1 MYFGESFG
9 ANSAREWQV
18 YDATVYRLRELTFG
32 YNFPKKWFK
41 NTPIGSLM
49 LSVSGNNL
57 WYFAPNV
64 PRYTNF
70 DPAVNS
76 FGTTSAQGIELAAA
90 PTARRWTVN
99 LKVTF

>member
-1 MYFGESFG
+1 MRVLCFGFI
-9 ANSAREWQV
+9 
-18 YDATVYRLRELTFG
+18 LL
-32 YNFPKKWFK
+32 KKWFK

-57 WYFAPNV
+57 WYFAPYV

-76 FGTTSAQGIELAAA
+76 FATTSAQGIELAAA